1 MIMSNEELGCN
12 QKVKETTA
20 TEFLNLIE
28 IQPPVRSN
36 DCAVEAVGSN
46 DFNFQVSS
54 KRNWATSDGNYWA
67 IGDTCKTIPRGLYE
81 PAFSDNIGPF
91 LKTLKNNIDDII
103 DLPDSE
109 SETLLKEIQEF
120 TTLKESFLKHGFLY
134 KRGILLWGPPGSGKT
149 ITIQQL
155 IRLFTQTGDGIAVMC
170 GQPALLMTVL
180 RDFRKLE
187 PSRQVLVILE
197 DIDALID
204 MYRESDF
211 LNMLDGEAQLQNVV
225 YVATTNY
232 PERLDKRFKDRPSR
246 FDTIRMIGMPT
257 DAARRK
263 YLEVKMPEATNEMLD
278 KFTKGSKGYSIA
290 YLREL
295 IVLTQCFK
303 LSLEDALLRLDTMR
317 KYMPDSSKDGK
328 GSFGFSS
335 NEG

>member
-1 MIMSNEELGCN
+1 MAKGTSSGSSILASLCN
-12 QKVKETTA
+12 TTSDPCVVNSDEKDF
-20 TEFLNLIE
+20 EF
-28 IQPPVRSN
+28 
-36 DCAVEAVGSN
+36 AVT
-46 DFNFQVSS
+46 S

-67 IGDTCKTIPRGLYE
+67 IGDTCKTIPCGLYE

-91 LKTLKNNIDDII
+91 LKTLKNNLDDII

-109 SETLLKEIQEF
+109 SENLLKEIQEF
-120 TTLKESFLKHGFLY
+120 TTLKDSFAKHGFLY
-134 KRGILLWGPPGSGKT
+134 KRGILLYGPPGSGKT

-155 IRLFTQTGDGIAVMC
+155 IRLFTKTGDGVAVMC
-170 GQPALLMTVL
+170 NQPSLLMNIL

-187 PSRQVLVILE
+187 PNRQILVILE
-197 DIDALID
+197 DLDALID
-204 MYRESDF
+204 TYRESEF

-257 DAARRK
+257 EAARRK
-263 YLEVKMPEATNEMLD
+263 YLEVKMPEAAPELIEE
-278 KFTKGSKGYSIA
+278 FTKGSNGYSIA

-303 LSLEDALLRLDTMR
+303 METEEAFARLDNMR
-317 KYMPDSSKDGK
+317 QNMPESSDADGK
-328 GSFGFSS
+328 KKAGFL
-335 NEG
+335 

>member
-1 MIMSNEELGCN
+1 MGNKGTANSILTALCN
-12 QKVKETTA
+12 SPVPEIGDDKDYEFAVTT
-20 TEFLNLIE
+20 
-28 IQPPVRSN
+28 
-36 DCAVEAVGSN
+36 
-46 DFNFQVSS
+46 

-67 IGDTCKTIPRGLYE
+67 IGDTCKTIPCGLYE
-81 PAFSDNIGPF
+81 PAFSDNIGVF

-109 SETLLKEIQEF
+109 SENLLREIQEF
-120 TTLKESFLKHGFLY
+120 TTLRESFIKHGFLY

-155 IRLFTQTGDGIAVMC
+155 IRLFTKQGDGIAIMC
-170 GQPALLMTVL
+170 SNPNLLMTAL
-180 RDFRKLE
+180 RDFRKIE
-187 PSRQVLVILE
+187 PDRQVLVILE
-197 DIDALID
+197 DLDALID
-204 MYRESDF
+204 TFRESEF

-257 DAARRK
+257 EAARRR
-263 YLEVKMPEATNEMLD
+263 YLEVKMPEATKEVID
-278 KFTKGSKGYSIA
+278 EFTSGSEGYSIA

-303 LSLEDALLRLDTMR
+303 LSTEDSFERLNFMR
-317 KYMPDSSKDGK
+317 QNMPESSDAEGK
-328 GSFGFSS
+328 VGFGFTTTDTKKRR
-335 NEG
+335 